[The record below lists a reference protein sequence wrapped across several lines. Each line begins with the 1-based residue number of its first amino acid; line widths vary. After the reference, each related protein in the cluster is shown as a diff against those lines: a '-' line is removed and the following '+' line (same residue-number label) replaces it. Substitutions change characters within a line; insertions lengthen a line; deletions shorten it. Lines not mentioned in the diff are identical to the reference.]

1 MTVASHSAI
10 AALPLKLMEQLIWL
24 HGLEQMKYDRVAP
37 APQQPSPS
45 QPSRMM
51 NKHRNRV

>member
-10 AALPLKLMEQLIWL
+10 AALPLKSMEQLIWL
-24 HGLEQMKYDRVAP
+24 HELEQMKYDRVAP